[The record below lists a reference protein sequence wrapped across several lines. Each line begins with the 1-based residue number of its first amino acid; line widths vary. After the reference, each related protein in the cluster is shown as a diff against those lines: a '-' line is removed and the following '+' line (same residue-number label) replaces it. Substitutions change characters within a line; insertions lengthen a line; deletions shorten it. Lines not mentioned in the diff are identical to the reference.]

1 MNALVRPLRGRMIA
15 GVCAGLAL
23 RFGISPLAMRII
35 AVVLVAVFGLSL
47 WAYVLLW
54 IVMPNER

>member
-1 MNALVRPLRGRMIA
+1 MIA